1 MGIRLEGKMLTYINI
16 LASSWHRV
24 LTASLRLATLI
35 HISGV
40 TLFKSDMPAKQ
51 KVTLYLSDELHRQFK
66 IRSAVDGETMSSMA
80 ERAIEFYLGHAEVV
94 EGVGEIQGQTHR
106 IHTCPKCDAS
116 VALRKNSLALI
127 QGHAGQNF
135 EVLTG
140 LERISE
146 LGSDSKQP
154 DEGEL
159 ITC

>member
-1 MGIRLEGKMLTYINI
+1 
-16 LASSWHRV
+16 
-24 LTASLRLATLI
+24 
-35 HISGV
+35 
-40 TLFKSDMPAKQ
+40 
-51 KVTLYLSDELHRQFK
+51 
-66 IRSAVDGETMSSMA
+66 MSSMA

-94 EGVGEIQGQTHR
+94 EGLGEVQGQTHR
-106 IHTCPKCDAS
+106 IHACPKCEAP
-116 VALRKNSLALI
+116 VAVREDGLALI
-127 QGHAGQNF
+127 HRHAEQQV